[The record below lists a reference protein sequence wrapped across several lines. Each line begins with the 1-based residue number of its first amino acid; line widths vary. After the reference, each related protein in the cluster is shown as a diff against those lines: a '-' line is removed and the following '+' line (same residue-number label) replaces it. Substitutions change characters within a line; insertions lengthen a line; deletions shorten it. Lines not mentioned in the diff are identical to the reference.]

1 MNTCISVII
10 PIYNKAELTGKCVGL
25 NIDHA
30 NTFCEWIVIDNNSDE
45 ATKAMLLQLKLQAEA
60 RGHLFKIITE
70 TTNTGVARA
79 WNKGLTAVTGTHI
92 CVLNNDCVMQPG
104 WDTGLLEEDALGKV
118 ELFCPFVLEP
128 HHFKVLYSLE
138 QFLELRHWYFM
149 AERNKGRYQHYFF
162 GGVVI
167 FGKKEVF
174 DTIGKFDEEFW
185 LSLEDMDY
193 EYRAHLKGYK
203 IGTVGSVTAFHFVS
217 ATRKDVPMS
226 EIKNRDYF
234 TSKWGWDF
242 VVDENTFWNK
252 RRRSYRK
259 RLLKYRGLLSNLVG
273 KIPST
278 LNSNH

>member
-60 RGHLFKIITE
+60 KGHLFKIITE

-226 EIKNRDYF
+226 EIKNREYF

-278 LNSNH
+278 LNSNR